1 MNAELYESDL
11 YENDKINKNK
21 IDESLDTLKRKILN
35 IFKDTGVDIKTSYT
49 KHDIYNSNIIT
60 VETDVTKPFVI
71 SKLKYYLS
79 KLCSSENI
87 NFTEDQGNF
96 GFYSKVFS
104 FNKKI

>member
-35 IFKDTGVDIKTSYT
+35 IFKDSGVDIKNSYT
-49 KHDIYNSNIIT
+49 KSNTYNSNIIT
-60 VETDVTKPFVI
+60 IETDVTKPFTI

-79 KLCSSENI
+79 KLCNSENI

-96 GFYSKVFS
+96 GFYSKTFS
-104 FNKKI
+104 FDKKI